1 MARDGQRTKEQL
13 MPKYA
18 ILFTL
23 KGETVKGMIDRPSD
37 RERVVS
43 NLLSGVGGAL
53 EAYYW
58 MFGQWDGIAIC
69 DVPDSTSAA
78 AVSVAVSST
87 GAFGHLETHEL
98 IPAGSLNEV
107 LDKAKNLSYF
117 PPGG

>member
-1 MARDGQRTKEQL
+1 

-23 KGETVKGMIDRPSD
+23 KGETVKGMFDRPSD

-43 NLLSGVGGAL
+43 NLLSGVGGTL
-53 EAYYW
+53 DAYYW

-69 DVPDSTSAA
+69 DMPDSISAA

-98 IPAGSLNEV
+98 ISPASLNDI
-107 LDKAKNLSYF
+107 LDKAKSLSYF